1 MDATRKKQDEGK
13 GKLAVPQCLSL
24 VEESRCSAHTTGS
37 SRTRARRVCREE
49 QHTGCASVRAL
60 LFLPEES
67 VETGAPVCLGRC
79 ESAPALR
86 KGAGDPDRPLG
97 LPCEALVVAHLEL
110 EPQVGL
116 QQLPPWA
123 PFSGPRAV
131 PPQSW
136 CLVGDCC
143 QLLGQREWRRCLTAK
158 PASLPLDVGPT
169 VGGAWWQQP
178 LAPSSPE
185 LLALQHPSAHI
196 ASWRNIPR
204 AHLRG
209 ALTTPEAS
217 EGYPLPGSSPTTP
230 LCVLSLSHPSIHA
243 PCFPTSVPL
252 HILRTLSPAPA

>member
-1 MDATRKKQDEGK
+1 M
-13 GKLAVPQCLSL
+13 
-24 VEESRCSAHTTGS
+24 
-37 SRTRARRVCREE
+37 
-49 QHTGCASVRAL
+49 
-60 LFLPEES
+60 
-67 VETGAPVCLGRC
+67 ETGAPVCLGRC

-116 QQLPPWA
+116 QRLPPWA

-158 PASLPLDVGPT
+158 LASLPLDVGPT

-178 LAPSSPE
+178 LAPSSPQ

-204 AHLRG
+204 AHVRG

-217 EGYPLPGSSPTTP
+217 EGYPLPGSSSTTP

-252 HILRTLSPAPA
+252 HILRPPPPPTTKVLPYLPYLNTEVGRHLRYEPFMILPAGDNLSHHQVPGTSSMPPCGTNHSVSHYIII